1 MFYVLEIVP
10 GLDDKYKD
18 LKNIFKTA
26 HEVEP
31 LKHIK
36 IMEAINDCID
46 ESISKTINLQNKV
59 KSKEI
64 YDYII
69 ESHKRGLNG
78 ITFFRDRCLEERNLK
93 EKDMEER

>member
-1 MFYVLEIVP
+1 MFYNLVIAF

-26 HEVEP
+26 HEVDP

-59 KSKEI
+59 KPKEI
-64 YDYII
+64 FDYII

-78 ITFFRDRCLEERNLK
+78 ITFFRDKCLEERNLK
-93 EKDMEER
+93 EKNMEER